1 MGNLWESVTLDK
13 LIGGAMDQVFWIMAI
28 VTVIGVSVIAGY
40 FTYKELQRK
49 WKIEELYGDF
59 ISLIETTYK
68 SRLSGSNRFIVNQ
81 EVLRTVY
88 AEATA
93 DEIEGLFKRLVDA
106 KVIDRD
112 PVDQAW
118 SLR

>member
-1 MGNLWESVTLDK
+1 
-13 LIGGAMDQVFWIMAI
+13 MDQIFWVMAI
-28 VTVIGVSVIAGY
+28 ISIVIVGTYAGIIAY
-40 FTYKELQRK
+40 REHEKK
-49 WKIEELYGDF
+49 SAVNKLYDDF
-59 ISLIETTYK
+59 MQLIETEYK

-106 KVIDRD
+106 KIIDRD

>member
-1 MGNLWESVTLDK
+1 
-13 LIGGAMDQVFWIMAI
+13 MDQIFWVMAI
-28 VTVIGVSVIAGY
+28 ISIVIVGTYAGIIAY
-40 FTYKELQRK
+40 REHEKK
-49 WKIEELYGDF
+49 SAVNKLYDDF
-59 ISLIETTYK
+59 MQLIETEYK

-106 KVIDRD
+106 KIIDHD

>member
-1 MGNLWESVTLDK
+1 
-13 LIGGAMDQVFWIMAI
+13 MDQIFWVMAI
-28 VTVIGVSVIAGY
+28 ISIVIVGTYAGMIA
-40 FTYKELQRK
+40 FREHQQKSAVNK
-49 WKIEELYGDF
+49 LYDDF
-59 ISLIETTYK
+59 MNLIETEYK
-68 SRLSGSNRFIVNQ
+68 ARLSGSNRFIVNQ
-81 EVLRTVY
+81 ESLKLIY
-88 AEATA
+88 LDATP

>member
-1 MGNLWESVTLDK
+1 MTLDK

-28 VTVIGVSVIAGY
+28 IAIIGVSIVAGY
-40 FTYKELQRK
+40 SAFREFQHKQAVEKLFTE
-49 WKIEELYGDF
+49 F
-59 ISLIETTYK
+59 VALIETEYK

-106 KVIDRD
+106 KIIDRD

>member
-1 MGNLWESVTLDK
+1 
-13 LIGGAMDQVFWIMAI
+13 MDQIFWVVAI
-28 VTVIGVSVIAGY
+28 ISIVIVGTYAGIIAY
-40 FTYKELQRK
+40 REHEKK
-49 WKIEELYGDF
+49 SAVNKLYDDF
-59 ISLIETTYK
+59 MQLIETEYK

-106 KVIDRD
+106 KIIDRD